1 MIADIPGIRAAAER
15 LQSSELT
22 PEEAALSF
30 AIGLALTALAWAIL
44 SPKGDK

>member
-1 MIADIPGIRAAAER
+1 MISDAPGIRAIAER
-15 LQSSELT
+15 LQSAEFSDA
-22 PEEAALSF
+22 EAALCI

>member
-1 MIADIPGIRAAAER
+1 MLADIPSIRAAALR
-15 LQSSELT
+15 LQCDEFT
-22 PEEAALSF
+22 AEEAALCI

>member
-1 MIADIPGIRAAAER
+1 MISDAPGIRAIAER
-15 LQSSELT
+15 LQSSEFT
-22 PEEAALSF
+22 PEEAALCI